1 MQIEQLREQ
10 LRQLRQPDVRRFH
23 ALMARRIRT
32 ILMVSTQYEAF
43 SLAWDGSLTEDVY
56 GAYSL
61 LHLQNLPQITTIT
74 SGREALEVLA
84 REKFDLVLV
93 SSNLADMSITEFGRA
108 VKAGQPDLP
117 VVMLVFALGDA
128 PDVWHNCICPG
139 IDYVFCWQGNAKVL
153 FSIIKLVEDSLN
165 VERDTRIVPIGVL
178 LAVEDSIRQYSFF
191 LPHLYTLLMKQAFAL
206 VPYGVDENERQLR
219 TRTRPKL
226 LLARSFEEAK
236 QVADRYGA
244 YLHGVISDMEIGAGE
259 RAGPRAALAFLRDLQ
274 ARRPGAP
281 LLLMSAD
288 DAAPAAARELGI
300 RFVSKRSPRF
310 IRDLEDFFFSDLGFG
325 EFVFR
330 DAAGREIA
338 RARTLR
344 DFEQTLRR
352 VPLESVE
359 FHCRRNHFSHW
370 LLAQGE
376 AGLAEILRPL
386 QTGDFE
392 SSAAMRDFLCE
403 AVECARRDKHRGIV
417 TDFRAE
423 DFDPE
428 YTFLMTGR
436 GSLGGKARGLAFML
450 NVLCRSR
457 ASPLLAGVEIK
468 LPRTLIITTDAF
480 DEFMAQNDL
489 ESFAMDCADD
499 RELRARFCRAKLPE
513 SLHGKLQAYVERV
526 RVPLAVRSS
535 SHLEDSSN
543 QPFAGLYETYMLPNS
558 HPDAP
563 SRLEQLCRAVKL
575 VYASA
580 FTVSIKNYFQTLNL
594 NMEEEKMAVIVQE
607 IVGRRHGNL
616 FYPTISGVAQS
627 FNYYPFARMA
637 PADGLAAVALGF
649 GKIVV
654 EGGDVL
660 RFSPR
665 HPNLL
670 PQSGAVSEMLQNSQK
685 NFYALDLDDTAPDL
699 CADQSSNLKLFELE
713 RAERDSTLH
722 PVGSVISAEDDR
734 VVDDLAAAGPRIV
747 SFAPILKRRL
757 FPLCDALNALLE
769 LGQASLGSH
778 VEIEFA
784 VNIDF
789 LKDSRPEFF
798 LLQIRPMSTSRE
810 RLEFQLD
817 TLPPARTVC
826 RCRRVMGN
834 GVLENIHDVI
844 YCHPARFDF
853 NRSRRAAETIGRL
866 NQELL
871 REHRRYVLLG
881 PGRWGTRVPALG
893 VPVNWQQVAGAAV
906 IVELPAAGRRL
917 DPSQGA
923 HFFHNLAAT
932 GIGYFSLAEHD
943 AENFVNW
950 EFFESQTPVFDDGLV
965 RRLRLAQPLAVYI
978 DALNQRGA
986 IASGG

>member
-1 MQIEQLREQ
+1 MQIGELREKLKKMQ
-10 LRQLRQPDVRRFH
+10 QPDVRRFH

-43 SLAWDGSLTEDVY
+43 SLAWDGSLTEDIY
-56 GAYSL
+56 GSYSL
-61 LHLQNLPQITTIT
+61 LHLQNLPQITTVT
-74 SGREALEVLA
+74 SGREALDTLG

-93 SSNLADMSITEFGRA
+93 SSNLADMPLPEFGRT
-108 VKAGQPDLP
+108 VKAAHPDLP
-117 VVMLVFALGDA
+117 VVMLVFALGDT
-128 PDVWHNCICPG
+128 PDAWHNCICPG

-165 VERDTRIVPIGVL
+165 VERDTRIVRIGVL
-178 LAVEDSIRQYSFF
+178 LAVEDSIKQYSFF

-226 LLARSFEEAK
+226 LLARNFDEAA
-236 QVADRYGA
+236 QVVERYGA
-244 YLHGVISDMEIGAGE
+244 FLHGVISDLEIGAGE
-259 RAGPRAALAFLRDLQ
+259 RAGPRAALTFLRNLQ
-274 ARRPGAP
+274 NNMPGVP

-310 IRDLEDFFFSDLGFG
+310 MRDLEDFFFSELGFG
-325 EFVFR
+325 DFLFR

-338 RARTLR
+338 RARTLH

-352 VPLESVE
+352 MPEESVD
-359 FHCRRNHFSHW
+359 FHSRRNHFSHW

-386 QTGDFE
+386 QAADFD
-392 SSAAMRDFLCE
+392 SITAMRDFLCE
-403 AVECARRDKHRGIV
+403 AVARARCDKHRGIV

-428 YTFLMTGR
+428 YMFLMTGR
-436 GSLGGKARGLAFML
+436 GGLGGKARGLAFML
-450 NVLCRSR
+450 NVLYRSR
-457 ASPLLAGVEIK
+457 ETPQLAGVEIK
-468 LPRTLIITTDAF
+468 LPRTLIVTTDAF
-480 DEFMAQNDL
+480 DEFMEQNGL
-489 ESFAMDCADD
+489 ESFVGECRDD
-499 RELRARFCRAKLPE
+499 GELRARFCRARLPE
-513 SLHGKLQAYVERV
+513 SLCQKLRAYAARV

-535 SHLEDSSN
+535 SHLEDSCN

-558 HPDAP
+558 HPDEQA
-563 SRLEQLCRAVKL
+563 RFDQLCQAVKL

-580 FTVSIKNYFQTLNL
+580 FTTAIKNYFQTLNL

-616 FYPTISGVAQS
+616 FYPTVSGVAQS

-637 PADGLAAVALGF
+637 PADGLASVALGF

-665 HPNLL
+665 HPTLL
-670 PQSGAVSEMLQNSQK
+670 PQAGAVAEMLQNSQK
-685 NFYALDLDDTAPDL
+685 HFYALDLDDTAPDL
-699 CADQSSNLKLFELE
+699 RADQSSNLHAFDLE
-713 RAERDSTLH
+713 RAERDLTLH

-757 FPLCDALNALLE
+757 FPLCDVLNALLQ
-769 LGQASLGSH
+769 LGRESLGSH

-784 VNIDF
+784 VNIDY
-789 LKDSRPEFF
+789 LKNSNPEFY

-810 RLEFQLD
+810 RLAFKLD
-817 TLPPARTVC
+817 ALPPAQTVC
-826 RCRRVMGN
+826 QCHQVMGN

-844 YCHPARFDF
+844 YCLPGRFDF
-853 NRSRRAAETIGRL
+853 NRTRRVAETIGRL

-871 REHRRYVLLG
+871 RARRRYILLG
-881 PGRWGTRVPALG
+881 PGRWGTRMPALG

-906 IVELPAAGRRL
+906 IVEVAAAGRRL

-932 GIGYFSLAEHD
+932 GIGYFSLPAGD

-950 EFFESQTPVFDDGLV
+950 DLFEKQAPVFDDGLV
-965 RRLRLAQPLAVYI
+965 RHLRLATPLTVYM

-986 IASGG
+986 IAFGG